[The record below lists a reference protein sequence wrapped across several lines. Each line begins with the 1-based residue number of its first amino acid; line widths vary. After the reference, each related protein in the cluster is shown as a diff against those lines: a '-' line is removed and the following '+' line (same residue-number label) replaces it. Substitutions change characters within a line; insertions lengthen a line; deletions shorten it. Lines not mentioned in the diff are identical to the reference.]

1 MDSGKAGVGGVV
13 AKPNLWWRLTVYLL
27 LSLRNL
33 RLAPTTPIP
42 ALSERVDCSF
52 FFFFKFHRHLLQ
64 AAMGVVFPVR
74 WDSLTHSSP
83 FL

>member
-52 FFFFKFHRHLLQ
+52 FFFLNSTDTFCRLPWEWFFQLGGIH
-64 AAMGVVFPVR
+64 
-74 WDSLTHSSP
+74 
-83 FL
+83 

>member
-52 FFFFKFHRHLLQ
+52 FFF
-64 AAMGVVFPVR
+64 
-74 WDSLTHSSP
+74 
-83 FL
+83 